1 MAYRQVLLNTKSWAE
16 TSFTIQKRLLYQEFL
31 FAYGLKSGSYGE
43 NENGQTVISNNLSAL
58 APRNSEMLN
67 LWRDFLK
74 VVDFIDDNHEW
85 LNPLLAQTDKM
96 KQ

>member
-1 MAYRQVLLNTKSWAE
+1 
-16 TSFTIQKRLLYQEFL
+16 
-31 FAYGLKSGSYGE
+31 
-43 NENGQTVISNNLSAL
+43 
-58 APRNSEMLN
+58 MLN

-74 VVDFIDDNHEW
+74 VVDFIDYNHEW

>member
-1 MAYRQVLLNTKSWAE
+1 MSNSCRATVVQIEKKALESLLRHFSAP
-16 TSFTIQKRLLYQEFL
+16 
-31 FAYGLKSGSYGE
+31 E
-43 NENGQTVISNNLSAL
+43 NNEI
-58 APRNSEMLN
+58 LN